1 MENLV
6 KKAKK
11 GNEEAFSKL
20 IVLEK
25 NGLYKIAVSRMKTLE
40 DAEDVLQ
47 ETIIEAYVKIHKIKK
62 NESFKSWIRKILIS
76 QINTFYE
83 RKAKK
88 EIKIKTK
95 LMENFEEEN
104 KNNNIVETE
113 QDMDFK
119 MLLDKLEDEDKT
131 IILLFYNDGYKIK
144 EISQMLNINENTVKT
159 KLSRARKKIEKMK
172 QGGDK
177 IGSTR

>member
-20 IVLEK
+20 ILAEK
-25 NGLYKIAVSRMKTLE
+25 DSLYKIAISRMKTIE
-40 DAEDVLQ
+40 DAEDVIQ
-47 ETIIEAYVKIHKIKK
+47 ETVIEAYVKMHTIRK
-62 NESFKSWIRKILIS
+62 NESFKSWIRTILLDMIK
-76 QINTFYE
+76 TFYE
-83 RKAKK
+83 RKAQKD
-88 EIKIKTK
+88 IKIQTK
-95 LMENFEEEN
+95 LMENFEKDN
-104 KNNNIVETE
+104 VNNIIKTE
-113 QDMDFK
+113 QDMDFN
-119 MLLDKLEDEDKT
+119 MLLNKLEDEDRT
-131 IILLFYNDGYKIK
+131 IILLFYNDGYKVK
-144 EISQMLNINENTVKT
+144 EISKMLNMNVNTVKT

>member
-20 IVLEK
+20 ILAEK
-25 NGLYKIAVSRMKTLE
+25 DSLYKIAISRMKTIE
-40 DAEDVLQ
+40 DAEDVIQ
-47 ETIIEAYVKIHKIKK
+47 ETVIEAYVKMHTIRK
-62 NESFKSWIRKILIS
+62 NESFKSWIRTILLDMIK
-76 QINTFYE
+76 TFYE

-88 EIKIKTK
+88 DIKIQTK
-95 LMENFEEEN
+95 LMENFEKDN
-104 KNNNIVETE
+104 VNNIIKTE

-119 MLLDKLEDEDKT
+119 ILLNKLEDEDTT
-131 IILLFYNDGYKIK
+131 IILLFYNDGYKVK
-144 EISQMLNINENTVKT
+144 EISKMLNMNVNTVKT

>member
-20 IVLEK
+20 ILAEK
-25 NGLYKIAVSRMKTLE
+25 DSLYKIAISRMKTIE
-40 DAEDVLQ
+40 DAEDVIQ
-47 ETIIEAYVKIHKIKK
+47 ETVIEAYVKMHTIRK
-62 NESFKSWIRKILIS
+62 NESFKSWIRTILLDMIK
-76 QINTFYE
+76 TFYE

-88 EIKIKTK
+88 DIKIQTK
-95 LMENFEEEN
+95 LMENFEKDN
-104 KNNNIVETE
+104 VNNIIKTE
-113 QDMDFK
+113 QDVDFK
-119 MLLDKLEDEDKT
+119 MLLNKLEDEDRT
-131 IILLFYNDGYKIK
+131 IILLFYNDGYKVK
-144 EISQMLNINENTVKT
+144 EISKMLNMNVNTVKT

>member
-20 IVLEK
+20 ILAEK
-25 NGLYKIAVSRMKTLE
+25 DSLYKIAISRMKTIE
-40 DAEDVLQ
+40 DAEDVIQ
-47 ETIIEAYVKIHKIKK
+47 ETVIEAYVKMHTIRK
-62 NESFKSWIRKILIS
+62 NESFKSWIRTILLDMIK
-76 QINTFYE
+76 TFYE

-88 EIKIKTK
+88 DIKIQTK
-95 LMENFEEEN
+95 LMENFEKDN
-104 KNNNIVETE
+104 VNNIIKTE

-119 MLLDKLEDEDKT
+119 MLLNKLEDEDRT
-131 IILLFYNDGYKIK
+131 IILLFYNDGYKVK
-144 EISQMLNINENTVKT
+144 EISKMLNMNVNTVKT

-172 QGGDK
+172 QGGYK

>member
-20 IVLEK
+20 ILAEK
-25 NGLYKIAVSRMKTLE
+25 DSLYKIAISRMKTIE
-40 DAEDVLQ
+40 DAEDVIQ
-47 ETIIEAYVKIHKIKK
+47 ETVIEAYVKMHTIRK
-62 NESFKSWIRKILIS
+62 NESFKSWIRTILLDMIK
-76 QINTFYE
+76 TFYE
-83 RKAKK
+83 KKAKK
-88 EIKIKTK
+88 DIKIQTK
-95 LMENFEEEN
+95 LMENFEKDN
-104 KNNNIVETE
+104 VNNIIKTE

-119 MLLDKLEDEDKT
+119 MLLNKLEDEDRT
-131 IILLFYNDGYKIK
+131 IILLFYNDGYKVK
-144 EISQMLNINENTVKT
+144 EISKMLNMNVNTVKT

>member
-11 GNEEAFSKL
+11 GNEEAFLKL
-20 IVLEK
+20 ILAEK
-25 NGLYKIAVSRMKTLE
+25 DSLYKIAISRMKTIE
-40 DAEDVLQ
+40 DAEDVIQ
-47 ETIIEAYVKIHKIKK
+47 ETVIEAYVKMHTIRK
-62 NESFKSWIRKILIS
+62 NESFKSWIRTILLDMIK
-76 QINTFYE
+76 TFYE

-88 EIKIKTK
+88 DIKIQTK
-95 LMENFEEEN
+95 LMENFEKDN
-104 KNNNIVETE
+104 VNNIIKTE

-119 MLLDKLEDEDKT
+119 MLLNKLEDEDRT
-131 IILLFYNDGYKIK
+131 IILLFYNDGYKVK
-144 EISQMLNINENTVKT
+144 EISKMLNMNVNTVKT

>member
-20 IVLEK
+20 ILAEK
-25 NGLYKIAVSRMKTLE
+25 DSLYKIAISRMKTIE
-40 DAEDVLQ
+40 DAEDVIQ
-47 ETIIEAYVKIHKIKK
+47 ETVIEAYVKMHTIRK
-62 NESFKSWIRKILIS
+62 NESFKSWIRTILLDMIK
-76 QINTFYE
+76 TFYE

-88 EIKIKTK
+88 DIKIQTK
-95 LMENFEEEN
+95 LMENFEKDN
-104 KNNNIVETE
+104 VNNIIKTE

-119 MLLDKLEDEDKT
+119 MLLNKLEDEDRT
-131 IILLFYNDGYKIK
+131 IILLFYNDGYKVK
-144 EISQMLNINENTVKT
+144 EISKMLNMNENTVKT

>member
-6 KKAKK
+6 KKAKR

-20 IVLEK
+20 ILAEK
-25 NGLYKIAVSRMKTLE
+25 DSLYKIAISRMKTIE
-40 DAEDVLQ
+40 DAEDVIQ
-47 ETIIEAYVKIHKIKK
+47 ETVIEAYVKMHTIRK
-62 NESFKSWIRKILIS
+62 NESFKSWIRTILLDMIK
-76 QINTFYE
+76 TFYE

-88 EIKIKTK
+88 DIKIQTK
-95 LMENFEEEN
+95 LMENFEKDN
-104 KNNNIVETE
+104 VNNIIKTE

-119 MLLDKLEDEDKT
+119 MLLNKLEDEDRT
-131 IILLFYNDGYKIK
+131 IILLFYNDGYKVK
-144 EISQMLNINENTVKT
+144 EISKMLNMNVNTVKT

>member
-11 GNEEAFSKL
+11 GNEEAFLKL
-20 IVLEK
+20 ILAEK
-25 NGLYKIAVSRMKTLE
+25 DSLYKIAISRMKTIE
-40 DAEDVLQ
+40 DAEDVIQ
-47 ETIIEAYVKIHKIKK
+47 ETVIEAYVKMHTIRK
-62 NESFKSWIRKILIS
+62 NESFKSWIRTILLDMIK
-76 QINTFYE
+76 TFYE

-88 EIKIKTK
+88 DIKIQTK
-95 LMENFEEEN
+95 LMENFEKDN
-104 KNNNIVETE
+104 VNNIIKTE

-119 MLLDKLEDEDKT
+119 MLLNKLEDEDRT
-131 IILLFYNDGYKIK
+131 IILLFYNDGYKVK
-144 EISQMLNINENTVKT
+144 EISKMLNMNVNTVKT

-172 QGGDK
+172 QGDDK

>member
-11 GNEEAFSKL
+11 GNEEAFLKL
-20 IVLEK
+20 ILAEK
-25 NGLYKIAVSRMKTLE
+25 DSLYKIAISRMKTIE
-40 DAEDVLQ
+40 DAEDVIQ
-47 ETIIEAYVKIHKIKK
+47 ETVIEAYVKMHTIRK
-62 NESFKSWIRKILIS
+62 NESFKSWIRTILLDMIK
-76 QINTFYE
+76 TFYE
-83 RKAKK
+83 RKAQKD
-88 EIKIKTK
+88 IKIQTK
-95 LMENFEEEN
+95 LMENFEKDN
-104 KNNNIVETE
+104 VNNIIKTE

-119 MLLDKLEDEDKT
+119 MLLNKLEDEDRT
-131 IILLFYNDGYKIK
+131 IILLFYNDGYKVK
-144 EISQMLNINENTVKT
+144 EISKMLNMNVNTVKT

>member
-6 KKAKK
+6 KKAKR

-20 IVLEK
+20 ILAEK
-25 NGLYKIAVSRMKTLE
+25 DSLYKIAISRMKTIE
-40 DAEDVLQ
+40 DAEDVIQ
-47 ETIIEAYVKIHKIKK
+47 ETVIEAYVKMHTIRK
-62 NESFKSWIRKILIS
+62 NESFKSWIRTILLDMIK
-76 QINTFYE
+76 TFYE

-88 EIKIKTK
+88 DIKIQTK
-95 LMENFEEEN
+95 LMENFEKDN
-104 KNNNIVETE
+104 VNNIIKTE
-113 QDMDFK
+113 QDVDFK
-119 MLLDKLEDEDKT
+119 MLLNKLEDEDRT
-131 IILLFYNDGYKIK
+131 IILLFYNDGYKVK
-144 EISQMLNINENTVKT
+144 EISKMLNMNVNTVKT

>member
-20 IVLEK
+20 ILAEK
-25 NGLYKIAVSRMKTLE
+25 DSLYKIAISRMKTIE
-40 DAEDVLQ
+40 DAEDVIQ
-47 ETIIEAYVKIHKIKK
+47 ETVIEAYVKMHTIRK
-62 NESFKSWIRKILIS
+62 NESFKSWIRTILLDMIK
-76 QINTFYE
+76 TFYE

-88 EIKIKTK
+88 DIKIKTK
-95 LMENFEEEN
+95 LMENFEKDN
-104 KNNNIVETE
+104 VNNIIKTE
-113 QDMDFK
+113 QDMDFN
-119 MLLDKLEDEDKT
+119 MLLNKLEDEDRT
-131 IILLFYNDGYKIK
+131 IILLFYNDGYKVK
-144 EISQMLNINENTVKT
+144 EISKMLNMNVNTVKT

>member
-20 IVLEK
+20 ILAEK
-25 NGLYKIAVSRMKTLE
+25 DSLYKIAISRMKTIE
-40 DAEDVLQ
+40 DAEDVIQ
-47 ETIIEAYVKIHKIKK
+47 ETVIEAYVKIHTIRK
-62 NESFKSWIRKILIS
+62 NESFKSWIRTILLDMIK
-76 QINTFYE
+76 TFYE

-88 EIKIKTK
+88 DIKIQTK
-95 LMENFEEEN
+95 LMENFEKDN
-104 KNNNIVETE
+104 VNNIIKTE

-119 MLLDKLEDEDKT
+119 MLLNKLENEDRT

-144 EISQMLNINENTVKT
+144 EISKMLNMNENTVKT

>member
-20 IVLEK
+20 ILAEK
-25 NGLYKIAVSRMKTLE
+25 DSLYKIAISRMKTIE
-40 DAEDVLQ
+40 DAEDVIQ
-47 ETIIEAYVKIHKIKK
+47 ETVIEAYVKMHTIRK
-62 NESFKSWIRKILIS
+62 NESFKSWIRTILLDMIK
-76 QINTFYE
+76 TFYE

-88 EIKIKTK
+88 DIKIQTK
-95 LMENFEEEN
+95 LMKNFEKDN
-104 KNNNIVETE
+104 VNNIIKTE

-119 MLLDKLEDEDKT
+119 MLLNKLEDEDRT
-131 IILLFYNDGYKIK
+131 IILLFYNDGYKVK
-144 EISQMLNINENTVKT
+144 EISKMLNMNVNTVKT

>member
-20 IVLEK
+20 ILAEK
-25 NGLYKIAVSRMKTLE
+25 DSLYKIAISRMKTIE
-40 DAEDVLQ
+40 DAEDVIQ
-47 ETIIEAYVKIHKIKK
+47 ETVIEAYVKMHTIRK
-62 NESFKSWIRKILIS
+62 NESFKSWIRTILLDMIK
-76 QINTFYE
+76 TFYE

-88 EIKIKTK
+88 DIKIQTK
-95 LMENFEEEN
+95 LMENFEKDN
-104 KNNNIVETE
+104 VNNIIKTE
-113 QDMDFK
+113 QDMDFN
-119 MLLDKLEDEDKT
+119 MLLNKLEDEYIT
-131 IILLFYNDGYKIK
+131 IIILFYNDGYKVK
-144 EISQMLNINENTVKT
+144 EISKMLNMNVNTVKT

>member
-20 IVLEK
+20 ILAEK
-25 NGLYKIAVSRMKTLE
+25 DSLYKIAISRMKTIE
-40 DAEDVLQ
+40 DAEDVIQ
-47 ETIIEAYVKIHKIKK
+47 ETVIEAYVKMHTIRK
-62 NESFKSWIRKILIS
+62 NESFKSWIRTILLDMIK
-76 QINTFYE
+76 TFYE

-88 EIKIKTK
+88 DIKIQTK
-95 LMENFEEEN
+95 LMENFEKDN
-104 KNNNIVETE
+104 VNNIIKTE
-113 QDMDFK
+113 QDMDFN
-119 MLLDKLEDEDKT
+119 MLLNKLEDEDRT
-131 IILLFYNDGYKIK
+131 IIILFYNDGYKVK
-144 EISQMLNINENTVKT
+144 EISKMLNMNVNTVKT

>member
-20 IVLEK
+20 ILAEK
-25 NGLYKIAVSRMKTLE
+25 DSLYKIAISRMKTIE
-40 DAEDVLQ
+40 DAEDVIQ
-47 ETIIEAYVKIHKIKK
+47 ETVIEAYVKMHTIRK
-62 NESFKSWIRKILIS
+62 NESFKSWIRTILLDMIK
-76 QINTFYE
+76 TFYE

-88 EIKIKTK
+88 DIKIQTK
-95 LMENFEEEN
+95 LMENFEKDN
-104 KNNNIVETE
+104 VNNIIKTE

-119 MLLDKLEDEDKT
+119 MLLNKLENEDRT

-144 EISQMLNINENTVKT
+144 EISKMLNMNENTVKT

>member
-20 IVLEK
+20 ILAEK
-25 NGLYKIAVSRMKTLE
+25 DSLYKIAISRMKTIE
-40 DAEDVLQ
+40 DAEDVIQ
-47 ETIIEAYVKIHKIKK
+47 ETVIEAYVKMHTIRK
-62 NESFKSWIRKILIS
+62 NESFKSWIRTILLDMIK
-76 QINTFYE
+76 TFYE

-88 EIKIKTK
+88 DIKIQTK
-95 LMENFEEEN
+95 LIENFEKDN
-104 KNNNIVETE
+104 VNNIIKTE
-113 QDMDFK
+113 QDMDFN
-119 MLLDKLEDEDKT
+119 MLLNKLEDEDRT
-131 IILLFYNDGYKIK
+131 IILLFYNDGYKVK
-144 EISQMLNINENTVKT
+144 EISKMLNMNVNTVKT

>member
-20 IVLEK
+20 ILAEK
-25 NGLYKIAVSRMKTLE
+25 DSLYKIAISRMKTIE
-40 DAEDVLQ
+40 DAEDVIQ
-47 ETIIEAYVKIHKIKK
+47 ETVIEAYVKMHTIRK
-62 NESFKSWIRKILIS
+62 NESFKSWIRTILLDMIK
-76 QINTFYE
+76 TFYE
-83 RKAKK
+83 RKAQKD
-88 EIKIKTK
+88 IKIQTK
-95 LMENFEEEN
+95 LMENFEKDN
-104 KNNNIVETE
+104 VNNIIKTE

-119 MLLDKLEDEDKT
+119 MLLNKLEDEDRT
-131 IILLFYNDGYKIK
+131 IILLFYNDGYKVK
-144 EISQMLNINENTVKT
+144 EISKMLNMNVNTVKT

>member
-20 IVLEK
+20 ILAEK
-25 NGLYKIAVSRMKTLE
+25 DSLYKIAISRMKTIE
-40 DAEDVLQ
+40 DAEDVIQ
-47 ETIIEAYVKIHKIKK
+47 ETVIEAYVKMHTIRK
-62 NESFKSWIRKILIS
+62 NESFKSWIRTILLDMIK
-76 QINTFYE
+76 TFYE

-88 EIKIKTK
+88 DIKIQTK
-95 LMENFEEEN
+95 LMENFEKDN
-104 KNNNIVETE
+104 VNNIIKTE

-119 MLLDKLEDEDKT
+119 MLLNKLEDEDRT
-131 IILLFYNDGYKIK
+131 IILLFYNDGYKVK
-144 EISQMLNINENTVKT
+144 EISKMLNMNVNTVKT

>member
-20 IVLEK
+20 ILAEK
-25 NGLYKIAVSRMKTLE
+25 DSLYKIAISRMKTIE
-40 DAEDVLQ
+40 DAEDVIQ
-47 ETIIEAYVKIHKIKK
+47 ETVIEAYVKMHTIRK
-62 NESFKSWIRKILIS
+62 NESFKSWIRTILLDMIK
-76 QINTFYE
+76 TFYE

-88 EIKIKTK
+88 DIKIQTK
-95 LMENFEEEN
+95 LMENFEKDN
-104 KNNNIVETE
+104 VNNIIKTE

-119 MLLDKLEDEDKT
+119 MLLNKLEDEDRT
-131 IILLFYNDGYKIK
+131 IVILFYNDGYKVK
-144 EISQMLNINENTVKT
+144 EISKMLNMNVNTVKT

>member
-20 IVLEK
+20 ILAEK
-25 NGLYKIAVSRMKTLE
+25 DSLYKIAISRMKTIE
-40 DAEDVLQ
+40 DAEDVIQ
-47 ETIIEAYVKIHKIKK
+47 ETVIEAYVKMHTIRK
-62 NESFKSWIRKILIS
+62 NESFKSWIRTILLDMIK
-76 QINTFYE
+76 TFYE

-88 EIKIKTK
+88 DIKIQTK
-95 LMENFEEEN
+95 LMENFEKDN
-104 KNNNIVETE
+104 VNNIIKTE

-119 MLLDKLEDEDKT
+119 MLLNKLEDEDRT
-131 IILLFYNDGYKIK
+131 IILLFYNDGYKVK
-144 EISQMLNINENTVKT
+144 EISKMLNMNVNTVKT

-172 QGGDK
+172 QRGDK

>member
-20 IVLEK
+20 ILAEK
-25 NGLYKIAVSRMKTLE
+25 DSLYKIAISRMKTIE
-40 DAEDVLQ
+40 DAEDVIQ
-47 ETIIEAYVKIHKIKK
+47 ETVIEAYVKMHTIRK
-62 NESFKSWIRKILIS
+62 NESFKSWIRTILLDMIK
-76 QINTFYE
+76 TFYE

-88 EIKIKTK
+88 DIKIQTK
-95 LMENFEEEN
+95 LMENFEKDN
-104 KNNNIVETE
+104 VNNIIKTE
-113 QDMDFK
+113 QDMDFN
-119 MLLDKLEDEDKT
+119 MLLNKLEDEDRT
-131 IILLFYNDGYKIK
+131 IILLFYNDGYKVK
-144 EISQMLNINENTVKT
+144 EISKMLNMNVNTVKT

-177 IGSTR
+177 IESTR

>member
-20 IVLEK
+20 ILAEK
-25 NGLYKIAVSRMKTLE
+25 DSLYKIAISRMKTIE
-40 DAEDVLQ
+40 DAEDVIQ
-47 ETIIEAYVKIHKIKK
+47 ETVIEAYVKMHTIRK
-62 NESFKSWIRKILIS
+62 NESFKSWIRTILLDMIK
-76 QINTFYE
+76 TFHE

-88 EIKIKTK
+88 DIKIQTK
-95 LMENFEEEN
+95 LMENFEKDN
-104 KNNNIVETE
+104 VNNIIKTE
-113 QDMDFK
+113 QDMDFN
-119 MLLDKLEDEDKT
+119 MLLNKLEDEDRT
-131 IILLFYNDGYKIK
+131 IILLFYNDGYKVK
-144 EISQMLNINENTVKT
+144 EISKMLNMNVNTVKT

>member
-20 IVLEK
+20 ILAEK
-25 NGLYKIAVSRMKTLE
+25 DSLYKIAISRMKTIE
-40 DAEDVLQ
+40 DAEDVIQ
-47 ETIIEAYVKIHKIKK
+47 ETVIEAYVKMHTIRK
-62 NESFKSWIRKILIS
+62 NESFKSWIRTILLDMIK
-76 QINTFYE
+76 TFYE
-83 RKAKK
+83 RKDKK
-88 EIKIKTK
+88 NKKIQTK
-95 LMENFEEEN
+95 LMENFEKDN
-104 KNNNIVETE
+104 VNNIIKTE

-119 MLLDKLEDEDKT
+119 MLLNKLEDEDRT
-131 IILLFYNDGYKIK
+131 IIILFYNDGYKVK
-144 EISQMLNINENTVKT
+144 EISKMLNMNVNTVKT

>member
-20 IVLEK
+20 ILAEK
-25 NGLYKIAVSRMKTLE
+25 DSLYKIAISRMKTIE
-40 DAEDVLQ
+40 DAEDVIQ
-47 ETIIEAYVKIHKIKK
+47 ETVIEAYVKMHTIRK
-62 NESFKSWIRKILIS
+62 NESFKSWIRTILLDMIK
-76 QINTFYE
+76 TFYE

-88 EIKIKTK
+88 DIKIQTK
-95 LMENFEEEN
+95 LMENFEKDN
-104 KNNNIVETE
+104 VNNIIKTE

-119 MLLDKLEDEDKT
+119 MLLNKLEDEDRT
-131 IILLFYNDGYKIK
+131 IIILFYNDGYKVK
-144 EISQMLNINENTVKT
+144 EISKMLNMNVNTVKT

>member
-20 IVLEK
+20 ILAEK
-25 NGLYKIAVSRMKTLE
+25 DSLYKIAISRMKTIE
-40 DAEDVLQ
+40 DAEDVIQ
-47 ETIIEAYVKIHKIKK
+47 ETVIEAYVKMHTIRK
-62 NESFKSWIRKILIS
+62 NESFKSWIRTILLDMIK
-76 QINTFYE
+76 TFYE

-88 EIKIKTK
+88 DIKIQTK
-95 LMENFEEEN
+95 LMENFEKDN
-104 KNNNIVETE
+104 VNNIIKTE

-119 MLLDKLEDEDKT
+119 MLLNKLEDEDRT
-131 IILLFYNDGYKIK
+131 IILLFYNDGYKVK
-144 EISQMLNINENTVKT
+144 EISKILNMNVNTVKT

-172 QGGDK
+172 QRGDK

>member
-20 IVLEK
+20 ILAEK
-25 NGLYKIAVSRMKTLE
+25 DSLYKIAISRMKTIE
-40 DAEDVLQ
+40 DAEDVIQ
-47 ETIIEAYVKIHKIKK
+47 ETVIEAYVKMHTIRK
-62 NESFKSWIRKILIS
+62 NESFKSWIRTILLDMIK
-76 QINTFYE
+76 TFYE

-88 EIKIKTK
+88 DIKIQTK
-95 LMENFEEEN
+95 LMENFEKDN
-104 KNNNIVETE
+104 VNNIIKTE
-113 QDMDFK
+113 QDMDFN
-119 MLLDKLEDEDKT
+119 MLLNKLEDEDRT
-131 IILLFYNDGYKIK
+131 IIILFYNDGYKVK
-144 EISQMLNINENTVKT
+144 EISKMLNMNVNTVKT

-172 QGGDK
+172 QRGDK

>member
-20 IVLEK
+20 ILAEK
-25 NGLYKIAVSRMKTLE
+25 DSLYKIAISRMKTIE
-40 DAEDVLQ
+40 DAEDVIQ
-47 ETIIEAYVKIHKIKK
+47 ETVIEAYVKMHTIRK
-62 NESFKSWIRKILIS
+62 NESFKSWIRTILLDMIK
-76 QINTFYE
+76 TFYE

-88 EIKIKTK
+88 DIKIQTK
-95 LMENFEEEN
+95 LMENFEKDN
-104 KNNNIVETE
+104 VNNIIKTE
-113 QDMDFK
+113 QDMDFN
-119 MLLDKLEDEDKT
+119 MLLNKLEDEDRT
-131 IILLFYNDGYKIK
+131 IILLFYNDGYKVK
-144 EISQMLNINENTVKT
+144 EISKMLNMNVNTVKT